1 MMLYHIELGQGPPL
15 VLVHGMAAS
24 LNDWDLILPRLAAA
38 GRRVLAVDLLGHGD
52 SPMPGDPDAYTI
64 TGLMES
70 FEAWVEELALEKPFH
85 LAGHSLGGCV
95 CLAYA
100 LNHPEFAAGLV
111 LVNPLYKPSQMLVP
125 LTFLERF
132 HRLGERILGSLPS
145 GLVEQGAA
153 WAPLYLDGI
162 PTQVRRRKARDLKRA
177 SPHILRLA
185 NQIPDLSP
193 RLAQVQAP
201 VLLIWSDRDRTLAPA
216 SFPELASLLPDVTS
230 RLALRCGHQTHII
243 RPQEV
248 TAWMLE
254 FLEQNADRGSK
265 PDE

>member
-1 MMLYHIELGQGPPL
+1 MLNHIELGQGPPL

-24 LNDWDLILPRLAAA
+24 LNDWEAILPRLAET
-38 GRRVLAVDLLGHGD
+38 GRRVLAVDLLGHGG
-52 SPMPGDPDAYTI
+52 SPKPSDPDAYTI
-64 TGLMES
+64 IRLLES
-70 FEAWVEELALEKPFH
+70 FDEWIEGQGLEKPFH
-85 LAGHSLGGCV
+85 LAGHSLGGYV

-100 LNHPEFAAGLV
+100 LNHPEHTASVV
-111 LVNPLYKPSQMLVP
+111 LVNPLYKPSQLLIP

-132 HRLGERILGSLPS
+132 HKLGERLLGGLPS

-162 PTQVRRRKARDLKRA
+162 PPQVRRQKARDLKRA

-185 NQIPDLSP
+185 SQIPDLSP
-193 RLAQVQAP
+193 RLAQIQPP
-201 VLLIWSDRDRTLAPA
+201 VLLIWSDRDRTLEPA
-216 SFPELASLLPDVTS
+216 SFPTLACLLPDVTS
-230 RLALRCGHQTHII
+230 RLAPRCGHQTHII

-254 FLEQNADRGSK
+254 FLEQNAVRGSK